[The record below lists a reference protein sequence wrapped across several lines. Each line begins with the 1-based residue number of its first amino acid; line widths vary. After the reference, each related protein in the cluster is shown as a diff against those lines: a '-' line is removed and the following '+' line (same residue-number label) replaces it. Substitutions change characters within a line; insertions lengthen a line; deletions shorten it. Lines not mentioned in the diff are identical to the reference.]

1 MSQAFGR
8 AELRAVTSAEAC
20 RVTYSEQV
28 TFQVPAPFL
37 MTALITGAGSASGIG
52 FASAKLLGARGVRV
66 ALTSTSSRI
75 HQRVEELRAEG
86 VDASGFVT
94 RLDTEEQVNGL
105 FDTLRTEK
113 WLPLIVVNNAGM
125 TTVGEPEMDSGDVS
139 ITIEAWNK
147 ALAGNLT
154 SAFLTARAAIPS
166 MREAGWGRIINMSSV
181 TGPVMAARSEVAY
194 AASKAGMI
202 GLTRALAVDEAEAG
216 ITVNAVAPGWIAT
229 GSQSPDEAAEGLLVP
244 IGRSGTPE
252 EVASAVD
259 WLASPGASY
268 ITGQVIIVD
277 GGNSVA
283 EQRRRSREFSSNPT
297 NAPDPAQV

>member
-1 MSQAFGR
+1 M
-8 AELRAVTSAEAC
+8 
-20 RVTYSEQV
+20 
-28 TFQVPAPFL
+28 TFQAPVPFL

-52 FASAKLLGARGVRV
+52 FASAKVLGARGVRV

-75 HQRVEELRAEG
+75 HQRVDELRAEG
-86 VDASGFVT
+86 VEASGFVT

-105 FDTLRTEK
+105 FDTLRAEK

-181 TGPVMAARSEVAY
+181 TGPVMASRSEVAY

-202 GLTRALAVDEAEAG
+202 GLTRALAVDEAETG

-229 GSQSPDEAAEGLLVP
+229 GSQLPDEAAEGLLVP
-244 IGRSGTPE
+244 MGRSGTPE
-252 EVASAVD
+252 EVASAVN

-268 ITGQVIIVD
+268 ITGQVIVVD

-283 EQRRRSREFSSNPT
+283 EQRRRPPEFKDNPA
-297 NAPDPAQV
+297 NAVDPAQA

>member
-1 MSQAFGR
+1 M
-8 AELRAVTSAEAC
+8 
-20 RVTYSEQV
+20 
-28 TFQVPAPFL
+28 TFQAAVPFL

-52 FASAKLLGARGVRV
+52 FASAKVLGARGVRV

-75 HQRVEELRAEG
+75 HQRVDELRAEG
-86 VDASGFVT
+86 VEASGFVT

-105 FDTLRTEK
+105 FDTLRAEK

-181 TGPVMAARSEVAY
+181 TGPVMASRSEVAY

-202 GLTRALAVDEAEAG
+202 GLTRALAVDEAETG

-229 GSQSPDEAAEGLLVP
+229 GSQLPDEAAEGLLVP
-244 IGRSGTPE
+244 MGRSGTPE
-252 EVASAVD
+252 EVASAVN

-268 ITGQVIIVD
+268 ITGQVIVVD

-283 EQRRRSREFSSNPT
+283 EQRRRPPEFKDNPA
-297 NAPDPAQV
+297 NAVDPAQA